1 MKISR
6 VAVVATIA
14 AVVAFAGPAGAVTNS
29 DASKKRIA
37 EYYALAKKEGEVV
50 WYTTSRESYLKG
62 LSAFWKKKFPDV
74 KLTIL
79 RKNSPQLV
87 QTIEAEIA
95 AGRPRA
101 DVFTSA
107 LAYQGEDFKQHGW
120 YTPYKPATFDLIDK
134 RFKDPDGQWIA
145 QSMFLL
151 LGAYNTN
158 VIKDKKELPKTYADL
173 LDPKWKGKLLSAHPQ
188 TSGSHTAFYGGI
200 VSEKIDGG
208 WPFLKKLGGQ
218 DMMFVKANAEAARM
232 VTAGERPVAVA
243 VSSHNTLVA
252 RAKGSPVDVFAYD
265 DGVIVNTSPQGI
277 LKTAPHP
284 NAAKLLTEWQ
294 FSAEG
299 QAQIAS
305 MGLQWPVVE
314 GVPGPKGAP
323 DLKSMKLIVPDLTSQ
338 IPDEGRKDFL
348 KKFNAAMGRN

>member
-1 MKISR
+1 MNSAR
-6 VAVVATIA
+6 VAFIATIA
-14 AVVAFAGPAGAVTNS
+14 AMVAFAGQAGAVTNS

-50 WYTTSRESYLKG
+50 WYTTSREAYLKG

-95 AGRPRA
+95 AGKPRA
-101 DVFTSA
+101 DVFTSS
-107 LAYQGEDFKQHGW
+107 LAYQGNEFKQKGW
-120 YTPYKPATFDLIDK
+120 YTPHKPATFDRIDA
-134 RFKDPDGQWIA
+134 RFKDPDGQWVA
-145 QSMFLL
+145 QSMFLM

-158 VIKDKKELPKTYADL
+158 VIKDPKDLPKTYADL
-173 LDPKWKGKLLSAHPQ
+173 LDPKWKGKLLSAHPE

-208 WPFLKKLGGQ
+208 WSFLEKLGGQ

-243 VSSHNTLVA
+243 VSSHNTMVA
-252 RAKGSPVDVFAYD
+252 RAKGSPVDVFAYT
-265 DGVIVNTSPQGI
+265 DGVIVNMSPQGI

-284 NAAKLLTEWQ
+284 NAAKLFSEWL
-294 FSAEG
+294 FSDEG
-299 QAQIAS
+299 QEQFAVW
-305 MGLQWPVVE
+305 GLQWPVVS
-314 GVPGPKGAP
+314 GIPGPKGAP
-323 DLKSMKLIVPDLTSQ
+323 DLKSLKLIVPDLSFQ
-338 IPDEGRKDFL
+338 IPDEGRMDFL
-348 KKFNAAMGRN
+348 KKFNAAMKRS